1 MTLNVHVTL
10 IHDSWLVH
18 SSGTFGYLRSDV
30 HLALQLNR
38 IHDSTDSTCQKD
50 VKPTPPIAFLV
61 SIFDQPRLLAAQGK
75 HLRVTLN
82 TFLFHSASGTWPN
95 ILVDPSHRPLPWGS
109 RLLPPTVSLCFLP
122 PLLARFILYSCRTS
136 YYPGTSWK
144 QYRFIIYDI
153 CLLLIM
159 KTTNYF
165 LLVCGSG
172 VQAQGLL
179 LRVLSGWNQGA
190 NSPSGS
196 QLIGRISFYVATSLR
211 PLLPV
216 HCWPRI
222 KCSSWVPLSLL
233 TMEPF

>member
-10 IHDSWLVH
+10 IHDSWLVC
-18 SSGTFGYLRSDV
+18 SSRPSGYLRCDV

-50 VKPTPPIAFLV
+50 VKPAPPIAFLV
-61 SIFDQPRLLAAQGK
+61 SIIDWPRLLVAQGK
-75 HLRVTLN
+75 HLRVILN
-82 TFLFHSASGTWPN
+82 TFLFHSASGTSTRC
-95 ILVDPSHRPLPWGS
+95 VDPSHRPLPWGS
-109 RLLPPTVSLCFLP
+109 WLLCPTVSLCSLP
-122 PLLARFILYSCRTS
+122 SLLAGFLLYSCRTN

-144 QYRFIIYDI
+144 QYQFIIYDI

-196 QLIGRISFYVATSLR
+196 QLIGRISFHVAASLR

-222 KCSSWVPLSLL
+222 TCSSWVLLSLL